1 MGPAAWMSFQKVGA
15 EWSASLASRA
25 MVLAT
30 LCLEK
35 GWLLIEED
43 LFAPTRCGVE
53 ASLEKDASGDK
64 PAPNKHSEDGRTSE

>member
-1 MGPAAWMSFQKVGA
+1 
-15 EWSASLASRA
+15 

-35 GWLLIEED
+35 GWLLTEED

>member
-1 MGPAAWMSFQKVGA
+1 
-15 EWSASLASRA
+15 